1 MYLGKGSNKKKE
13 KKDMERKSKRT
24 IIIAIC
30 FFATFVL
37 WTALL
42 KLVDVQEIGPRASSV
57 GMATLNGAVR
67 DFFGVNFSFYII
79 TDWLGLVPIAVAFG
93 FTVLGLVQWIKRK
106 SIFRVDYSI
115 LMLGVFYIA
124 VIASYLFFEFVVINF
139 RPTLINGYLEASYP
153 SSTTMIVIT
162 VMTTAIMQFRE
173 RIKNDLL
180 RRILITIIVAFI
192 AFMLIFRIASGVHWI
207 SDIIGGV
214 LLSVSLVFGYRFLL
228 EFKK

>member
-124 VIASYLFFEFVVINF
+124 VIASYLFFEFVVIKF

-153 SSTTMIVIT
+153 SSTTMVVIT
-162 VMTTAIMQFRE
+162 VMTTAIMQFSE

-180 RRILITIIVAFI
+180 RRILITIIVVFI

-228 EFKK
+228 EIKK

>member
-153 SSTTMIVIT
+153 SSTTMVVIT
-162 VMTTAIMQFRE
+162 VMTTAIMQFSE

-180 RRILITIIVAFI
+180 RRILITIIVVFI

-228 EFKK
+228 EIKK